1 MCTGSAVMKVNDN
14 TVRREIPS
22 GQVTSREK
30 ADTGNIVFREREETL
45 EPHRVSRWL
54 HKLEDNVGHDKLM
67 TRAPLRV
74 HGGWV
79 FIYRAT
85 NLKDMDFKADG
96 YRDSYIR
103 AIKKATDLQFTST
116 VESLDSSTE
125 ENAGRRKRKLKPNAR
140 IQDFITETK
149 GRKKLQTLPYVK
161 PKSSKVQEKDSS
173 SSDESDLNIV
183 FPQANSLKPIFHEQN
198 SSTNGLESDSESGA
212 SVYCAPESDKNNSTA
227 VRQHLLK
234 EIFPDR
240 RSTGEL
246 DAEPKV
252 LSNIRGELRRFQEV
266 VIKELKEIKT
276 KLEIVRSSVVRQ
288 NQSRKPTCPFR
299 IPFSND
305 CDVTASEEVLY
316 SDTESF

>member
-1 MCTGSAVMKVNDN
+1 
-14 TVRREIPS
+14 
-22 GQVTSREK
+22 
-30 ADTGNIVFREREETL
+30 
-45 EPHRVSRWL
+45 
-54 HKLEDNVGHDKLM
+54 
-67 TRAPLRV
+67 
-74 HGGWV
+74 
-79 FIYRAT
+79 
-85 NLKDMDFKADG
+85 
-96 YRDSYIR
+96 
-103 AIKKATDLQFTST
+103 KKATDLQFTST
-116 VESLDSSTE
+116 VESSDSSTE
-125 ENAGRRKRKLKPNAR
+125 ENLGRMKRKLKPNAR
-140 IQDFITETK
+140 LQDFITETK

-161 PKSSKVQEKDSS
+161 PKPSKVQEKDSS

-198 SSTNGLESDSESGA
+198 SSTNGLESDSESVA
-212 SVYCAPESDKNNSTA
+212 SVYCVPKSDKNNFRAATA
-227 VRQHLLK
+227 DRQHLLK

-240 RSTGEL
+240 SSTGEL

-276 KLEIVRSSVVRQ
+276 DLEIVRSSVVRQ

-316 SDTESF
+316 SDKESFKNWCVSFGGISAHDHVRRILVRLFTHEYSLRFNFTGKGNKKAYKNLAIYPVVNSAVLESHRVTELVLEQVAGNFFRNAKDRNGGRAKRQKSSSNTSTQN